1 MEVTANVVLNNAL
14 ASVQVV
20 PVAFNGEVL
29 PGNGSLQNDYVVQ
42 FFPSVA
48 SDVPSYDYV
57 DSQDN
62 RRVLKTGDTM
72 SGTLHMQGGDVVAYG
87 NAGSQIKAVQG
98 AGIIIQDHGS
108 LSVEGS
114 GRVYTNFASSQSNGD
129 LHIQRGNSDRL
140 IVGLYYTQFKR
151 PARYDG
157 TTMATAGDEVNDLI
171 PRGYLD
177 TRINN
182 LDLGNTYVA
191 KAGDVMFG
199 ELSWDD
205 NVVDAIK
212 IAPVEGSQAIINY
225 FENPTT
231 QTTLI
236 DLKLKGDSDTNRYRI
251 LGGDSAANTMVTY
264 TSSGDIIYSTDVS
277 MNNYKVTDLGDPSE
291 TTDAANKG
299 YVDNT
304 ISQATD
310 DLADIYV
317 AKTGDTMTGKLTIA
331 DGGLRVSNSQDI
343 NVEGGDVRVTNSGNV
358 ISNTWKSVGDSNM
371 SIKRDNNTKF
381 NIYSTY
387 TLTSQPL
394 RYNGAVDTQN
404 DQDLITK
411 GYVDSNS
418 ILNGKGTF
426 YQTRN

>member
-1 MEVTANVVLNNAL
+1 VTKKWSQVKTLYLNAVDDEGTFHYLDGIKQGDDLIFQHRSQPSYCRMEVTANVVLNNAL

-212 IAPVEGSQAIINY
+212 
-225 FENPTT
+225 
-231 QTTLI
+231 
-236 DLKLKGDSDTNRYRI
+236 
-251 LGGDSAANTMVTY
+251 
-264 TSSGDIIYSTDVS
+264 
-277 MNNYKVTDLGDPSE
+277 
-291 TTDAANKG
+291 
-299 YVDNT
+299 
-304 ISQATD
+304 
-310 DLADIYV
+310 
-317 AKTGDTMTGKLTIA
+317 
-331 DGGLRVSNSQDI
+331 
-343 NVEGGDVRVTNSGNV
+343 
-358 ISNTWKSVGDSNM
+358 
-371 SIKRDNNTKF
+371 
-381 NIYSTY
+381 
-387 TLTSQPL
+387 
-394 RYNGAVDTQN
+394 
-404 DQDLITK
+404 
-411 GYVDSNS
+411 
-418 ILNGKGTF
+418 
-426 YQTRN
+426 